1 MYTSFSNSLHASL
14 APSCASR
21 ISCHG
26 FTSIELIVTV
36 AILAILSAIAVPS
49 FSLLFERWR
58 VMETVELM
66 KSSLMFARSEAV
78 KRGGNVYLEKLPKTT
93 VGCISDSTNQDWDC
107 GWVVFV
113 DANRNK
119 RWNSGEEIQRYEAPN
134 KVTVSRTKSG
144 VTISVDR
151 WGMMDGANM
160 IGFTIAPQPAGITS
174 SATKGIC
181 MSSGG
186 RIRVIEQKDVPCTN

>member
-1 MYTSFSNSLHASL
+1 M
-14 APSCASR
+14 
-21 ISCHG
+21 
-26 FTSIELIVTV
+26 VTV

-58 VMETVELM
+58 VMETVEMM

-93 VGCISDSTNQDWDC
+93 AGCISDGTNQDWDC

-119 RWNSGEEIQRYEAPN
+119 RWNSGEEIQRYETPN

-151 WGMMDGANM
+151 WGMMDGANL
-160 IGFTIAPQPAGITS
+160 IGFTIAPQPAGISS